1 MLEMSD
7 ANGDMWAADMVA
19 FLDGLHARR
28 AGRSAASCVLGITQD
43 GLTQHSHA
51 ADLKLGVCPQ
61 GGGGGG
67 GDQDGDSADAVL
79 QKAAKLL
86 PSMLGA
92 HLSGLCQRVQ
102 AALQPCQQAL
112 PVAELPRAIIASQK
126 EIENVSTEHCE
137 LKANTAMA
145 AREHETTLDELLDTF
160 VEVTET
166 GHLQQQQHRNAVAV
180 QWMQQRC
187 EAVRLKLNVMEA
199 EVLEETYTPQKVAAL
214 STAQAE
220 LAKEHA
226 HASATLTRVQS
237 DLQRYRDVQLDAT
250 FANLVEQYALILDET
265 ETKKWQLE
273 ECRRDMSNQSG
284 RM

>member
-1 MLEMSD
+1 
-7 ANGDMWAADMVA
+7 
-19 FLDGLHARR
+19 
-28 AGRSAASCVLGITQD
+28 
-43 GLTQHSHA
+43 
-51 ADLKLGVCPQ
+51 
-61 GGGGGG
+61 
-67 GDQDGDSADAVL
+67 
-79 QKAAKLL
+79 
-86 PSMLGA
+86 
-92 HLSGLCQRVQ
+92 
-102 AALQPCQQAL
+102 
-112 PVAELPRAIIASQK
+112 VAELPRAIIASQK

-226 HASATLTRVQS
+226 DASAAYIRVNS

-250 FANLVEQYALILDET
+250 FIKLVEEYTMILDET
-265 ETKKWQLE
+265 ETKKWQLK
-273 ECRRDMSNQSG
+273 ECTVL
-284 RM
+284 